1 MEKYAG
7 ESERM
12 EIQNNNRAVERKL
25 SDAYYNENKARNTAL
40 IIAIAM
46 AVFLLYASFSIADG
60 KIRSNYLIDIRGM
73 GTLATISLENGSET
87 QYDQMKETSYLKDVG
102 VKKKL
107 LKAL

>member
-1 MEKYAG
+1 
-7 ESERM
+7 M

-25 SDAYYNENKARNTAL
+25 SDAYYNENKARNIAL

-102 VKKKL
+102 VKKML